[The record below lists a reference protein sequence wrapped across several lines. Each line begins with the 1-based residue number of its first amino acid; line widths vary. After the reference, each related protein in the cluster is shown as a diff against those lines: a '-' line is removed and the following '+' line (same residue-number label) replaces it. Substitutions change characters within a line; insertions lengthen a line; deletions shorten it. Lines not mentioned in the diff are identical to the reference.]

1 MLVFRDTDLVLPY
14 KGMGGAVART
24 TAPPYFFV
32 WRLTMP
38 ENATG
43 FWRNRDIH
51 YCCDCHRCIGAAKVV
66 VWEFLDR
73 HV

>member
-1 MLVFRDTDLVLPY
+1 
-14 KGMGGAVART
+14 
-24 TAPPYFFV
+24 
-32 WRLTMP
+32 MP

-73 HV
+73 HGCDLMGWAPADHDFGIDLGGWLAIIAASRGFY